1 MVGVSVRASISVNFT
16 VSVRLSNHL
25 SLRRLCYGHQRLV
38 HSETSSAQCQ
48 EDRSSVVRHTSKPAQ
63 DSISQLQHPLGF
75 TVVDPVNVVRDL
87 GVFLD
92 AKLSMRDHVTRTAQT
107 CFYHLRRLWA
117 VCRQLSHDVMA
128 QLVSTFVLSQLDY
141 CNVIL
146 IGLPASTL
154 APLWRALHAAAR
166 LVLDLRPCD
175 HVTQALQELH
185 WLPIMQRIN
194 YKLYLLVHKSRT
206 GRAPVYVSDMLT
218 PAANYTTAVVA
229 VIMRSSQHTVNSS
242 HSSHFVKVNSSHP

>member
-1 MVGVSVRASISVNFT
+1 M
-16 VSVRLSNHL
+16 
-25 SLRRLCYGHQRLV
+25 
-38 HSETSSAQCQ
+38 
-48 EDRSSVVRHTSKPAQ
+48 
-63 DSISQLQHPLGF
+63 
-75 TVVDPVNVVRDL
+75 
-87 GVFLD
+87 
-92 AKLSMRDHVTRTAQT
+92 
-107 CFYHLRRLWA
+107 
-117 VCRQLSHDVMA
+117 
-128 QLVSTFVLSQLDY
+128 LDY

-146 IGLPASTL
+146 IGLPASIL

-175 HVTQALQELH
+175 HMTQALQELH

-229 VIMRSSQHTVNSS
+229 VIMRSSCGQVNTQLTRHTARILWKSTRHT
-242 HSSHFVKVNSSHP
+242 HSIDLMFKKLVKHRTVWRVDLQLGSCLGRKDIGKLTAFCSVALFILKQQLSNLCHIWSQLVTNVR